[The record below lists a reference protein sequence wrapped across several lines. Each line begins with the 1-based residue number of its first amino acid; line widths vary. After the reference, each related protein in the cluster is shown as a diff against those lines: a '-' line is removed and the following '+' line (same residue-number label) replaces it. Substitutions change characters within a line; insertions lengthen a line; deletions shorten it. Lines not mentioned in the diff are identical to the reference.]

1 VKINYRFVACA
12 SDRFHQ
18 VYLDTFGGEALTSI
32 ECAVASVSCA
42 ALCLHSE
49 EPGCD
54 SRVVS
59 IFNRAAKE
67 GKVEIL
73 KFGEAGLWV

>member
-1 VKINYRFVACA
+1 M
-12 SDRFHQ
+12 
-18 VYLDTFGGEALTSI
+18 TSFKS
-32 ECAVASVSCA
+32 AVASVSCA